1 MQLRPTKEYTTEVMD
16 HHGLVAAVC
25 RDLKIADKINQRIGS
40 KDPRRVVQPGVAC
53 VAMILNGLGFTNR
66 RLYLTPQFFESK
78 SMSALFDEKIKA
90 SDLNEHSLGK
100 AADEI
105 AQYGASRLYAE
116 VVFEIALEQKL
127 LGIKNHLDTTS
138 FTLHGSYNNDEPS
151 HCVEVTHGFSKDH
164 RPDLKQVMMSLVMNG
179 PANIPLWMEPQ
190 NGNSSDKTSFHQTI
204 ERVNAFKEQ
213 LKACDDFMWIAD
225 SALYSAEKLLA
236 CPDVLWLSRV
246 PETIKACSQLIS
258 IKSED
263 MIWTQGEN
271 GYQWSEFCSLYGGI
285 KQRWLLVYSEQAF
298 KREQKTLEKNIE
310 KEKKE
315 ALKKCLQLRAK
326 IFGCAHDAEKE
337 IQRIQ
342 KKIKYHLIHYTI
354 EPIEKYESRGRPNPQ
369 TPKVIDGY
377 RIIDDLIENKETITE
392 SLRKKGRFVLGT
404 NQLDETQLPSMA
416 ILKEYKS
423 QQNVEGGFR
432 FLKDPWFMLDSFF
445 VKTRERIEALMMCM
459 ALCLLVYNFAQ
470 YRVRKTLSESDE
482 TVPNQL
488 GKPIKNPTVKW
499 LFQCM
504 EGIAIIKNDMMACIT
519 NLSNLRQQIIRL
531 FGETAC
537 NVYGLTELNSS

>member
-1 MQLRPTKEYTTEVMD
+1 M
-16 HHGLVAAVC
+16 
-25 RDLKIADKINQRIGS
+25 
-40 KDPRRVVQPGVAC
+40 
-53 VAMILNGLGFTNR
+53 
-66 RLYLTPQFFESK
+66 
-78 SMSALFDEKIKA
+78 
-90 SDLNEHSLGK
+90 
-100 AADEI
+100 
-105 AQYGASRLYAE
+105 
-116 VVFEIALEQKL
+116 
-127 LGIKNHLDTTS
+127 
-138 FTLHGSYNNDEPS
+138 
-151 HCVEVTHGFSKDH
+151 
-164 RPDLKQVMMSLVMNG
+164 
-179 PANIPLWMEPQ
+179 
-190 NGNSSDKTSFHQTI
+190 
-204 ERVNAFKEQ
+204 NAFKNQ
-213 LKACDDFMWIAD
+213 LKDCDDFIWIAD

-263 MIWTQGEN
+263 IIWTQGEN

-285 KQRWLLVYSEQAF
+285 KQRWLLVYSQQAF
-298 KREQKTLEKNIE
+298 KREQKTLEKNIA

-315 ALKKCLQLRAK
+315 AVKKCQQLRAK

-342 KKIKYHLIHYTI
+342 KKIKYHSIHYTI
-354 EPIEKYESRGRPNPQ
+354 EPIEKYESRGRPNPH
-369 TPKVIDGY
+369 TPKVIEGY
-377 RIIDDLIENKETITE
+377 RIIDDLIENKLMITE
-392 SLRKKGRFVLGT
+392 ALRKKGRFVLGT
-404 NQLDETQLPSMA
+404 NQLDETQLPSMT

-459 ALCLLVYNFAQ
+459 TLCLLVYNFSQ

-504 EGIAIIKNDMMACIT
+504 EGIAIIRNDMMACIT
-519 NLSNLRQQIIRL
+519 NLSNLRRQIIRL

-537 NVYGLTELNSS
+537 KIYGLTESNSS